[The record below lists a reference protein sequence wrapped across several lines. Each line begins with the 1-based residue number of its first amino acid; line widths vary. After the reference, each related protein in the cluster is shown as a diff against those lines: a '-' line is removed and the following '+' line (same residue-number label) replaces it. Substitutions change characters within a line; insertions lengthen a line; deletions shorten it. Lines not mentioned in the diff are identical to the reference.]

1 MFLALALHYYALGV
15 PLYMPKKSVAK
26 AKYLAVMNPHMP
38 ISSEMAGES
47 DREIRN
53 IRILLCVTVG
63 MAVLAIAVPGLF
75 SHLSSVISFLP
86 QMMIGLAVLVLVIYM
101 HFALQR
107 KLLRELRTAW
117 AATSAYTER
126 LEQFSFID
134 PQTELFNRRY
144 LDHLFS
150 RQIKLVNRT
159 GKLTTILLIQ
169 VSSTGQKMSIEELAI
184 EAACVLRSNFRGS
197 DYIVRSAENQFVVVM
212 PETDGQQAQFALNR
226 LSDKIDNWNLASHSS
241 EMLLKHEIS
250 ICAPG
255 GSLWENLRRA
265 EESLHHRCAPNYVVE
280 QPEHTSVN

>member
-1 MFLALALHYYALGV
+1 MSKTSAAR
-15 PLYMPKKSVAK
+15 
-26 AKYLAVMNPHMP
+26 AKYPAVMNPHMP
-38 ISSEMAGES
+38 ISGDVAGGS

-53 IRILLCVTVG
+53 IRILLVASVA
-63 MAVLAIAVPGLF
+63 MAIVAIAVPSIF
-75 SHLSSVISFLP
+75 SHLSAVISFLP
-86 QMMIGLAVLVLVIYM
+86 QMMIGLAVLVLVIYL

-117 AATSAYTER
+117 VAASAYTER

-150 RQIKLVNRT
+150 RQIKAVNRT

-169 VSSTGQKMSIEELAI
+169 VTSAGQKMSTEELAI
-184 EAACVLRSNFRGS
+184 ESACILRSNFRGS
-197 DYIVRSAENQFVVVM
+197 DYIVRSSENQFVVVL

-226 LSDKIDNWNLASHSS
+226 LSDKIDTWNIASHSC
-241 EMLLKHEIS
+241 EILLQHEIS

-255 GSLWENLRRA
+255 GNLWENLRRA
-265 EESLHHRCAPNYVVE
+265 EESLRHRSASNYAPE
-280 QPEHTSVN
+280 QTEAASVN

>member
-1 MFLALALHYYALGV
+1 
-15 PLYMPKKSVAK
+15 MPKKFVTRAK
-26 AKYLAVMNPHMP
+26 FPAVMNPHMP
-38 ISSEMAGES
+38 ISGEVAGDS

-53 IRILLCVTVG
+53 IRILLGVTVA
-63 MAVLAIAVPGLF
+63 MAVAAIAVPSIF

-86 QMMIGLAVLVLVIYM
+86 QMMIGLAVLVLVVYL

-117 AATSAYTER
+117 AAASAYTER

-134 PQTELFNRRY
+134 PHTELFNRRY

-150 RQIKLVNRT
+150 RQIKAVNRT

-169 VSSTGQKMSIEELAI
+169 VTSAGQKMSTEELAM
-184 EAACVLRSNFRGS
+184 EAACILRSNFRGS
-197 DYIVRSAENQFVVVM
+197 DYIVRSSDNQFVVLL

-226 LSDKIDNWNLASHSS
+226 LTDKIDTWNIASHSC
-241 EMLLKHEIS
+241 EMLLQHEIS

-255 GSLWENLRRA
+255 GNLWENLRRA
-265 EESLHHRCAPNYVVE
+265 EESLRHRSSPSYVPEQTAPA
-280 QPEHTSVN
+280 SVN